1 MERATLN
8 AEFRDK
14 AGKGVARSLRR
25 DGSVPAVIY
34 KAGESSPIKLDTK
47 ETLRLIRTTFG
58 DQIVINLKFSGGDS
72 RLVLLKEYQTD
83 PLKGDLLHVDFQEIS
98 LTEKVKVTVH
108 VSTVGEPI
116 GVKRDGGILQQTL
129 REIEIECLP
138 DKIPG
143 LVEVD
148 VSELLTGH
156 SLHVSDIAL
165 SEDVKVLTDAS
176 EVVATVMIPSV
187 MVEEEAAPE
196 EALAEEEE
204 AAPEVIKKGKKEE
217 EEKAAPEE
225 KKEEA

>member
-58 DQIVINLKFSGGDS
+58 DQIVINLKFTGGDS

-116 GVKRDGGILQQTL
+116 GVKRDGGILQQAL